1 MASNAKEVET
11 HIWQALAECTD
22 ANELRNAVF
31 GRDKLLDQYLQLAPD
46 QVDEIKELLDKVLQ
60 RIQDLKFDEFRD
72 EEFANWRRIRSL
84 IEHENILVNHR
95 LGWLLSS
102 QAFLFTAFTLVF
114 NVWKNSAS
122 NAGNQPLYLLSII
135 STVGILICL
144 SIQRGLNA
152 AEEQLRALDK
162 WWYREG
168 DEKSGYRTWKTR
180 KERDSA
186 EKNRIVRHPPIQ
198 GFIRYVWWDRW
209 LTYSVVPTVFMIAW
223 ALIIVLIVFDLSSP
237 VSSFLSKQGFLF
249 FSYVVVALVALA
261 IREAINRIRSNS

>member
-1 MASNAKEVET
+1 MANDAKEVET
-11 HIWQALAECTD
+11 QIWQALVECED

-31 GRDKLLDQYLQLAPD
+31 GRGKLFDQYLQLAPD
-46 QVDEIKELLDKVLQ
+46 QVGDIKELLDQVLQ
-60 RIQDLKFDEFRD
+60 RIQGLKFDEFRD

-84 IEHENILVNHR
+84 IEHENTLINHR

-114 NVWKNSAS
+114 NVWKNNTA
-122 NAGNQPLYLLSII
+122 NIGNQPLYLLSII

-168 DEKSGYRTWKTR
+168 DERLGYKIWTNRQ
-180 KERDSA
+180 ERASA
-186 EKNRIVRHPPIQ
+186 EKSRIAKHPPIQ

-209 LTYSVVPTVFMIAW
+209 LTYSVVPTLFMIAW
-223 ALIIVLIVFDLSSP
+223 TLIIILIVFDLSSP
-237 VSSFLSKQGFLF
+237 VGSFLSRQGFLV
-249 FSYVVVALVALA
+249 FSYVVVALVALT
-261 IREAINRIRSNS
+261 IKEAINRIRSNS